1 MLGCLCYGGG
11 DWLML
16 YGDTARDGTL
26 YWLTHGV
33 ARIPAWRNT
42 LAMALAFLGIIYT
55 VSRFCAGR
63 FHPDRKETKG
73 IPHIDRVRTNPMDC
87 AALVLYYDIIRIFM
101 DEYGQLCGGGAAS
114 WRSSVCP
121 FFMGSACQ

>member
-26 YWLTHGV
+26 YWLTHGA

-42 LAMALAFLGIIYT
+42 LAMGLAFLGIILYGIAFLRWKISSGQKRNKRYT
-55 VSRFCAGR
+55 A
-63 FHPDRKETKG
+63 H
-73 IPHIDRVRTNPMDC
+73 
-87 AALVLYYDIIRIFM
+87 
-101 DEYGQLCGGGAAS
+101 
-114 WRSSVCP
+114 
-121 FFMGSACQ
+121 